1 MLAPMQAQRGIDDR
15 VAAAILAAVA
25 ARGPGKSVCPS
36 EVARML
42 AADWRPLMPAVRAAA
57 ARLAAAGLVR
67 VTQKG
72 PTVDPLTAR
81 GPIRLAAPE

>member
-1 MLAPMQAQRGIDDR
+1 MLASMKAQRTIEDPL
-15 VAAAILAAVA
+15 AAAILAAVA

-36 EVARML
+36 EIARAL
-42 AADWRPLMPAVRAAA
+42 APDWRSLMPAVRATA
-57 ARLAAAGLVR
+57 ARLAAAGLLR

-72 PTVDPLTAR
+72 ATVDALTAR